1 MLQSIRFA
9 LLLKRRIANEL
20 TQGRPPM
27 SSRRLMTVAAAVSM
41 LLAVAAPPASAGA
54 PAEPDSFYTYTGTT
68 PLASIPPGTVLKTR
82 NVTYHVAGI
91 PTALTAQQLLY
102 RTNNAR
108 NQPVVNVTS
117 VIRSPAGN
125 GRAISYQSAYDS
137 LNPYD
142 EPSRVIAGDRDIT
155 KVINVGTLLYSAES
169 IPLSTL
175 LLLGYNIIVPD
186 TEGQAADF
194 AAGPEYG
201 MTTLDSIR
209 AALNTPSTGLAPSS
223 KVAMIGY
230 SGGAIATNW
239 AAQLAPSYA
248 PDVNRQLVGAAE
260 GGVLVDP
267 AHNLRYVNGSIV
279 WGGVAAAALAGLS
292 RGYDFDL
299 TPYLSDTGV
308 AVFKDIQNQS
318 LAYILPRYSGL
329 HWGTLFKPQYANDI
343 NSIPAYVT
351 YANKVN
357 AGLAA
362 SPTIPMFIGQGT
374 AGVLDGTFSSQVG
387 DGVMLAYDVRALAQ
401 KFCASGVP
409 VVYTEYPLEHAGAIV
424 PWVAGM
430 LPWLYDR
437 FGEKAAPSN
446 CALVA
451 LLPSTS
457 LAPET
462 QH

>member
-1 MLQSIRFA
+1 MFS
-9 LLLKRRIANEL
+9 K
-20 TQGRPPM
+20 
-27 SSRRLMTVAAAVSM
+27 RLMTIAAAV
-41 LLAVAAPPASAGA
+41 LAVTTSSVHAGA
-54 PAEPDSFYTYTGTT
+54 ATVTDPFYTYKGAT
-68 PLASIPPGTVLKTR
+68 PLKSIAPGTVLNTR
-82 NVTYHVAGI
+82 TVTYHVAGM

-102 RTNNAR
+102 RTNDAQNR
-108 NQPVVNVTS
+108 PVVNVTS
-117 VIRSPAGN
+117 VIRSPVSN

-142 EPSRVIAGDRDIT
+142 EPSQVIAGDRDVT
-155 KVINVGTLLYSAES
+155 KIINVGTLLYSAES

-175 LLLGYNIIVPD
+175 LLLGYNVIVPD
-186 TEGQAADF
+186 TEGQTADF

-209 AALNTPSTGLAPSS
+209 AALNTPSTGLAPTS

-248 PDVNRQLVGAAE
+248 PDINKQLVGAAE

-267 AHNLRYVNGSIV
+267 AHNLRYVDGSIV

-292 RGYDFDL
+292 RGFGFDL
-299 TPYLSDTGV
+299 TPYLSDSGI
-308 AVFKDIQNQS
+308 AVFSDIQNQS
-318 LAYILPRYSGL
+318 LAYILPKYTGL
-329 HWGTLFKPQYANDI
+329 HWATLFKPRYANDI

-362 SPTIPMFIGQGT
+362 SPTIPMYIGQGT
-374 AGVLDGTFSSQVG
+374 AGVLDGTFGSQVG

-409 VVYTEYPLEHAGAIV
+409 VVYTEYPLEHAGAIA

-437 FGEKAAPSN
+437 FGGKAAPSN
-446 CALVA
+446 CALTA
-451 LLPSTS
+451 LLPSNS

-462 QH
+462 LH

>member
-1 MLQSIRFA
+1 MFS
-9 LLLKRRIANEL
+9 K
-20 TQGRPPM
+20 
-27 SSRRLMTVAAAVSM
+27 RLMTIAAAV
-41 LLAVAAPPASAGA
+41 LAVTTSSVHAGA
-54 PAEPDSFYTYTGTT
+54 ATVTDPFYTYTGAT
-68 PLASIPPGTVLKTR
+68 PLKSIAPGTVLNTR
-82 NVTYHVAGI
+82 TVTYHVAGM

-102 RTNNAR
+102 RTNDAQNR
-108 NQPVVNVTS
+108 PVVNVTS
-117 VIRSPAGN
+117 VIRSPVSN

-142 EPSRVIAGDRDIT
+142 EPSQVIAGDRDVT
-155 KVINVGTLLYSAES
+155 KIINVGTLLYSAES

-175 LLLGYNIIVPD
+175 LLLGYNVIVPD
-186 TEGQAADF
+186 TEGQTADF

-209 AALNTPSTGLAPSS
+209 AALNTPSTGLAPTS

-248 PDVNRQLVGAAE
+248 PDINKQLVGAAE

-267 AHNLRYVNGSIV
+267 AHNLRYVDGSIV

-292 RGYDFDL
+292 RGFGFDL
-299 TPYLSDTGV
+299 TPYLSDSGV
-308 AVFKDIQNQS
+308 AVFSDIQNQS
-318 LAYILPRYSGL
+318 LAYILPKYTGL
-329 HWGTLFKPQYANDI
+329 HWATLFKPRYANDI

-362 SPTIPMFIGQGT
+362 SPTIPMYIGQGT
-374 AGVLDGTFSSQVG
+374 AGVLDGTFGSQVG

-409 VVYTEYPLEHAGAIV
+409 VVYTEYPLEHAGAIA

-437 FGEKAAPSN
+437 FGGKAAPSN
-446 CALVA
+446 CALTA
-451 LLPSTS
+451 LLPSNS

-462 QH
+462 LH

>member
-1 MLQSIRFA
+1 MFS
-9 LLLKRRIANEL
+9 K
-20 TQGRPPM
+20 
-27 SSRRLMTVAAAVSM
+27 RLMTIAAAV
-41 LLAVAAPPASAGA
+41 LAVTTSSVHAGA
-54 PAEPDSFYTYTGTT
+54 ATVTDPFYTYTGAT
-68 PLASIPPGTVLKTR
+68 PLKSIAPGTVLNTR
-82 NVTYHVAGI
+82 TITYHVAGM

-102 RTNNAR
+102 RTSDAQNR
-108 NQPVVNVTS
+108 PVVNVTS
-117 VIRSPAGN
+117 VIRSPVSN

-142 EPSRVIAGDRDIT
+142 EPSQVIAGDRDVT
-155 KVINVGTLLYSAES
+155 KIINVGTLLYSAES

-175 LLLGYNIIVPD
+175 LLLGYNVIVPD
-186 TEGQAADF
+186 TEGQTADF

-209 AALNTPSTGLAPSS
+209 AALNTPSTGLAPTS

-248 PDVNRQLVGAAE
+248 PDINKQLVGAAE

-267 AHNLRYVNGSIV
+267 AHNLRYVDGSIV

-292 RGYDFDL
+292 RGFGFDL
-299 TPYLSDTGV
+299 TPYLSDSGI
-308 AVFKDIQNQS
+308 AVFSDIQNQS
-318 LAYILPRYSGL
+318 LAYILPKYTGL
-329 HWGTLFKPQYANDI
+329 HWATLFKPRYANDI

-362 SPTIPMFIGQGT
+362 SPTIPMYIGQGT
-374 AGVLDGTFSSQVG
+374 AGVLDGTFGSQVG

-409 VVYTEYPLEHAGAIV
+409 VVYTEYPLEHAGAIA

-437 FGEKAAPSN
+437 FGGKAAPSN
-446 CALVA
+446 CALTA
-451 LLPSTS
+451 LLPSNS

-462 QH
+462 LH

>member
-1 MLQSIRFA
+1 MFS
-9 LLLKRRIANEL
+9 K
-20 TQGRPPM
+20 
-27 SSRRLMTVAAAVSM
+27 RLMTIAAAV
-41 LLAVAAPPASAGA
+41 LAVTTSSVHAGA
-54 PAEPDSFYTYTGTT
+54 ATVTDPFYTYTGAT
-68 PLASIPPGTVLKTR
+68 PLKSIAPGTVVNTR
-82 NVTYHVAGI
+82 TVTYHVAGM
-91 PTALTAQQLLY
+91 PTALIAQQLLY
-102 RTNNAR
+102 RTNDAQNR
-108 NQPVVNVTS
+108 PVVNVTS
-117 VIRSPAGN
+117 VIRSPVSN

-142 EPSRVIAGDRDIT
+142 EPSQVIAGDRDVT
-155 KVINVGTLLYSAES
+155 KIINVGTLLYSAES

-175 LLLGYNIIVPD
+175 LLLGYNVIVPD
-186 TEGQAADF
+186 TEGQTADF

-209 AALNTPSTGLAPSS
+209 AALNTPSTGLAPTS

-248 PDVNRQLVGAAE
+248 PDINKQLVGAAE

-267 AHNLRYVNGSIV
+267 AHNLRYVDGSIV

-292 RGYDFDL
+292 RGFGFDL
-299 TPYLSDTGV
+299 TPYLSDSGV
-308 AVFKDIQNQS
+308 AVFNDIQNQS
-318 LAYILPRYSGL
+318 LAYILPKYTGL
-329 HWGTLFKPQYANDI
+329 HWATLFKPRYANDI

-362 SPTIPMFIGQGT
+362 SPTIPMYIGQGT
-374 AGVLDGTFSSQVG
+374 AGVLDGTFGSQVG

-409 VVYTEYPLEHAGAIV
+409 VVYTEYPLEHAGAIA

-437 FGEKAAPSN
+437 FGGKAAPSN
-446 CALVA
+446 CALTA
-451 LLPSTS
+451 LLPSNS

-462 QH
+462 LH